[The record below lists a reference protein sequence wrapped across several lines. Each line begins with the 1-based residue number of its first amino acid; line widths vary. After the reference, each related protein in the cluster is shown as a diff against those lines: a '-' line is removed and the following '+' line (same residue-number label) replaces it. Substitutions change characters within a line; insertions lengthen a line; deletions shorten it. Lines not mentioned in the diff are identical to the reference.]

1 MEKTGE
7 NKAKE
12 REVMIKG
19 ITEENFVELKY
30 LRLKGLTNTQR
41 TSDIINTIK
50 CRLYSD
56 IISCERT
63 QKIYHLS
70 DICLYLKYFLSDIF
84 RKLLLNICFRS
95 VKLTIRTIGKY
106 VLLKP
111 LEEEKKKLRK

>member
-1 MEKTGE
+1 MFLMEKTGE

-50 CRLYSD
+50 CKLYSD

-63 QKIYHLS
+63 QKMYHLS
-70 DICLYLKYFLSDIF
+70 DICLYLKYSFFQTFLESYF
-84 RKLLLNICFRS
+84 
-95 VKLTIRTIGKY
+95 VKY
-106 VLLKP
+106 MF
-111 LEEEKKKLRK
+111 

>member
-1 MEKTGE
+1 M
-7 NKAKE
+7 A
-12 REVMIKG
+12 
-19 ITEENFVELKY
+19 LKY

-50 CRLYSD
+50 CKLYSD

-63 QKIYHLS
+63 QKIHHLS
-70 DICLYLKYFLSDIF
+70 DICLSQILILSDIF
-84 RKLLLNICFRS
+84 RKLLNICFRS
-95 VKLTIRTIGKY
+95 VKITIRTIGKY